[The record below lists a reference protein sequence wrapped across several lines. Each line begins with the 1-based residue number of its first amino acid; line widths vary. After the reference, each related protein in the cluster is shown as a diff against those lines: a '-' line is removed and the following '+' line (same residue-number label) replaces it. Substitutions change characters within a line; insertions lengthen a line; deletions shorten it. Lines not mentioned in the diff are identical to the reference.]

1 MDYSKKPSVFFFGEK
16 KKNAPPEP
24 RMTKEQLAQC
34 IKDTDEYVHKKQE
47 KKH

>member
-1 MDYSKKPSVFFFGEK
+1 MDHKKKPTVYMFGEK
-16 KKNAPPEP
+16 RKDAPPEP

-34 IKDTDEYVHKKQE
+34 IKDTEEYVQKKQE